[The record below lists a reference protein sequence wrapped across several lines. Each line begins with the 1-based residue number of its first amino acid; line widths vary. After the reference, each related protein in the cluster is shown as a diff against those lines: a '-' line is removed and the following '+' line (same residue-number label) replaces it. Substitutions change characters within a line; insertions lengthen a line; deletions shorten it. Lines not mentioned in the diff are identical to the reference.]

1 MPPDW
6 RHSKA
11 MERGE
16 GVTTFPG
23 TLRGFASL
31 LNYLNDSAE
40 ESIEELSSIPRV

>member
-1 MPPDW
+1 MTYL
-6 RHSKA
+6 A
-11 MERGE
+11 MTGN
-16 GVTTFPG
+16 GAVWGG